1 MADFPHPG
9 MTFDFVQEKIKFS
22 LDALP
27 FGRIKT
33 STLAAMTGQLALML
47 RTGTPL
53 LDSVE
58 ALQNQTRDE
67 KLYDV
72 LGSVKNE
79 ISGGATLGNA
89 LRAHPRIFNG
99 FYVNAVDAG
108 ETNGLL
114 ADVFTRLED
123 FLRKRVELRSNIITA
138 MIYPAVIAVVAF
150 IAVTCVMIFVL
161 PNFIRIFEKAN
172 VLLPLPTR
180 MLLATSQFMS
190 QYWYVFLLAM
200 FVGPMVFSIC
210 ARTAR
215 GKRMI
220 DYFMLHCP
228 GVAGL
233 TAMIETSLM
242 LRTLGTLLGSGV
254 SLTDALAVAR
264 SAARNSYYCH
274 FMGDVLQNVTQGGT
288 LSSTFESSELMS
300 PAVKTMV
307 STGEATGSLALV
319 MKEVSN
325 YLDVESDRNLKRLSA
340 LIEPGVII
348 LMGGVVAFIALS
360 ILMPLFQMSALAG
373 RH

>member
-1 MADFPHPG
+1 M
-9 MTFDFVQEKIKFS
+9 QEKFKFS

-33 STLAAMTGQLALML
+33 STLAALTGQLALML

-58 ALQNQTRDE
+58 ALQSQTRDE

-172 VLLPLPTR
+172 VQLPLPTR
-180 MLLATSQFMS
+180 MLLASSQFLS
-190 QYWYVFLLAM
+190 NYWYVFLVAL
-200 FVGPMVFSIC
+200 FVVPLVFSIC
-210 ARTAR
+210 ARTAQ
-215 GKRMI
+215 GKRII

-228 GVAGL
+228 GIAGL

-254 SLTDALAVAR
+254 SLTDALSVAR

-288 LSSTFESSELMS
+288 LSSTFETSELMS

-319 MKEVSN
+319 MKEVSD
-325 YLDVESDRNLKRLSA
+325 YLDVESDRTLKRLSA

-348 LMGGVVAFIALS
+348 LMGVVVAFIALS
-360 ILMPLFQMSALAG
+360 ILMPLFQMTALAG
-373 RH
+373 GH